1 NVNIQESGS
10 PNALYRI
17 DGNDFSDR
25 QSGIYLNG
33 LFNANITDNT
43 INIASNN
50 SNGSTFTSGIWN
62 YNCKSC
68 LFSGN
73 NISST
78 NPNSNNSKYYV
89 VGIFTDG
96 SNGNTYCSNAISKV
110 GECMKFQQNCL
121 PSNIY
126 SNSFNASGPSAI
138 NAILLQTAVV
148 GNIGVSS
155 GTTWYASENIFGNF
169 SFPEVY
175 SVTSPGAT
183 YYDIT
188 SPTFGGSTL
197 YVFGLTSK
205 IPGGPVCPSATF
217 RLNSDSLPHH
227 PPVFDP
233 SAKDYL
239 KEEYYIAR
247 MYEQYRH
254 ILPDS
259 VMNACAAGNIGKF
272 FVADSLMQL
281 YVNSKDLSYLAQAN
295 AVNSSVVPQNVIE
308 SNQVRLN
315 NILQSYLLNESAA
328 MAGYLDDLRVLAQKC
343 PATDGNCVYQARALL
358 SVYDRTEYTS
368 ECERGS
374 EISTNNNSSVDGNV
388 HVYPNPASNEVFV
401 NVSKEGLKI
410 EVYNILGV
418 KVSSYVL
425 AQGENKLDVSK
436 LSSGTYFF
444 KVMDSS
450 SLVKVEKVI
459 IDHQ

>member
-1 NVNIQESGS
+1 
-10 PNALYRI
+10 
-17 DGNDFSDR
+17 
-25 QSGIYLNG
+25 
-33 LFNANITDNT
+33 
-43 INIASNN
+43 
-50 SNGSTFTSGIWN
+50 
-62 YNCKSC
+62 
-68 LFSGN
+68 
-73 NISST
+73 
-78 NPNSNNSKYYV
+78 
-89 VGIFTDG
+89 
-96 SNGNTYCSNAISKV
+96 
-110 GECMKFQQNCL
+110 
-121 PSNIY
+121 
-126 SNSFNASGPSAI
+126 
-138 NAILLQTAVV
+138 
-148 GNIGVSS
+148 
-155 GTTWYASENIFGNF
+155 
-169 SFPEVY
+169 
-175 SVTSPGAT
+175 
-183 YYDIT
+183 
-188 SPTFGGSTL
+188 
-197 YVFGLTSK
+197 
-205 IPGGPVCPSATF
+205 
-217 RLNSDSLPHH
+217 LNSDSLPHH